1 MDQPTKK
8 LIADG
13 PMIASMGLFGD
24 SSNPL
29 EWGDEF
35 IAFLKAK
42 RALLDNPPYLGHPL
56 FGLISE
62 QPDSKESIV
71 IDSDKDFQTYTASML
86 NAAYEKVVAHFD
98 EDDVRMYGEFIV
110 ACLVAVA
117 ESAGGGLLG
126 TSEEVDDGEVAY
138 IEQVKAMFGLI

>member
-8 LIADG
+8 LIAEG

-35 IAFLKAK
+35 VTFLQTK
-42 RALLDNPPYLGHPL
+42 RALLESAPYKGKPL
-56 FGLISE
+56 FALIDE
-62 QPDSKESIV
+62 QPDSKEKIV
-71 IDSDKDFQTYTASML
+71 VDADKDFQTYTASML
-86 NAAYEKVVAHFD
+86 STVHAAVTEHFG
-98 EDDVRMYGEFIV
+98 EEDVRLYGEFIV
-110 ACLVAVA
+110 SCLTAVA

-126 TSEEVDDGEVAY
+126 TGEDVSEQETRYINEV
-138 IEQVKAMFGLI
+138 KSLFK